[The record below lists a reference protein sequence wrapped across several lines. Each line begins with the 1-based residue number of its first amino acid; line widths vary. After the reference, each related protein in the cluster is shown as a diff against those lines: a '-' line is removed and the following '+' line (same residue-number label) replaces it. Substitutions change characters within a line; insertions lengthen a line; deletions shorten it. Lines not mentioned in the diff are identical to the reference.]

1 MVGRG
6 VTSDRDRNYDKNST
20 LNKIHLRKVG
30 GEQGKREEQGVGSF
44 SSPFPFLLTKEDE
57 YVDSNS
63 G

>member
-44 SSPFPFLLTKEDE
+44 SSPFLL
-57 YVDSNS
+57 
-63 G
+63 